1 MVHTFALG
9 WQWAAAIAL
18 VLASAA
24 HATRLLPRDAYT
36 ESLGN
41 KVSKEGEV
49 RVVAPRATFFF
60 FMIGR
65 GTNRSCRGINPQ
77 HRPADLYLRRFG

>member
-18 VLASAA
+18 VLASTA

-49 RVVAPRATFFF
+49 RIVAPRATFF

-65 GTNRSCRGINPQ
+65 GTNRSYRGINPQ